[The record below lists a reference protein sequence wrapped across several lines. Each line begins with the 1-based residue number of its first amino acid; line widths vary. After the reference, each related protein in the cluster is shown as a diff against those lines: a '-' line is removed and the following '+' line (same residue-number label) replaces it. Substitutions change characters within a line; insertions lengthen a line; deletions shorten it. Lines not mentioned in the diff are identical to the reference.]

1 MIYFPLLLAN
11 GEANTPDRD
20 SQGSDGHQSTRH
32 SSTERPLKRQAG
44 SELHGSKT
52 SPVALDSDE
61 DDDSNKFGA
70 RKSSQSTNKVTGTSL
85 LDQMATPRGTQ
96 PLPRSTAPLPGYE
109 GALKKAKLNEGLS
122 VNRPILISSHSTVSD
137 DGFASASSS
146 LDNRLRGLEG
156 NRAPDMSP
164 PRFRSSSQSRTAL
177 PSNVPPYSQKR
188 SGDFASLSKGGTG
201 LTSSGAVRSR
211 TMPPTVSGYKPM
223 AAVAP
228 AYSRSSSVAMSQE
241 LGSTRSRSSSPAAHT
256 PTVAVRAS
264 TPTAYQNM
272 SGDKTKDGMRLS
284 EEQRHVLEQVILY
297 GRNVFFTGSAG
308 TGKSVLLRELIHRL
322 RAKYKNA
329 KGSSYWESMSTND
342 AVAVT
347 ASTGIAACN
356 IGGCTLHSFV
366 GVGLGTEALPTL
378 IGKVRKNS
386 NTIRRWQDTKVL
398 IIDEVSMIDS
408 DFMDKVEALARSIRR
423 NEQPWGGIQVVLTG
437 DFFQLPPVSKNGAV
451 KFCFEGQSW
460 TSTITSTIQLQQ
472 VFRQKD
478 QSNLTVLV
486 MHC

>member
-1 MIYFPLLLAN
+1 MPPKKNRAPATIQTKLSFKPVSATKAPSLFTMETSEPLRQHMSILNKDTNNHSSSRTNGSNVVSKSSATITTTTSLMSSASYTKENSFSRQADANDSKSNSSSRVIPTMHEIGGNGVSNNNGASMSGGRTSPDTFSTKDLASSIPTSADTTATPPSWSLSSN

-96 PLPRSTAPLPGYE
+96 PLPRSIAPLPGYE

-284 EEQRHVLEQVILY
+284 EEQR
-297 GRNVFFTGSAG
+297 
-308 TGKSVLLRELIHRL
+308 
-322 RAKYKNA
+322 RA
-329 KGSSYWESMSTND
+329 SQCCC
-342 AVAVT
+342 
-347 ASTGIAACN
+347 AS
-356 IGGCTLHSFV
+356 
-366 GVGLGTEALPTL
+366 
-378 IGKVRKNS
+378 
-386 NTIRRWQDTKVL
+386 
-398 IIDEVSMIDS
+398 
-408 DFMDKVEALARSIRR
+408 
-423 NEQPWGGIQVVLTG
+423 
-437 DFFQLPPVSKNGAV
+437 
-451 KFCFEGQSW
+451 
-460 TSTITSTIQLQQ
+460 
-472 VFRQKD
+472 
-478 QSNLTVLV
+478 
-486 MHC
+486 